1 MKEVSAQSNAQRAL
15 RKAKS
20 ATTRICILRFSDGRK
35 LEFRDGDVPSA
46 NAIALFYKKRAE
58 KRAACAAKI
67 PEMKRRLAA
76 LRGARSARAH

>member
-1 MKEVSAQSNAQRAL
+1 MKEVSFQSAAQGAA

-20 ATTRICILRFSDGRK
+20 DTTRICILRFSDGRK

-46 NAIALFYKKRAE
+46 KEIALFYKKRAE
-58 KRAACAAKI
+58 KRAVCAAKI

-76 LRGARSARAH
+76 LRGARLARAH